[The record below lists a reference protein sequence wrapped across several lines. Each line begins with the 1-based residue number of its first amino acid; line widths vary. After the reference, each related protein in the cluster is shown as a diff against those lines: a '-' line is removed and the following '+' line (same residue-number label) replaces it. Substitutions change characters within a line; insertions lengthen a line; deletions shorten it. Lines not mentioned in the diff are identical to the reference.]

1 MGDEEN
7 EQAAAKVEIFLQTE
21 DDQVA
26 VQIEEVADEEDGEGG
41 EPAAKRPRKPKT
53 FTKELG
59 LWTDEST
66 AIMCGL
72 WQAEELLYNGNHPR
86 HMSKKHRDR
95 SIRTIVDGLAK
106 EGIDMTEDQVV
117 AKQSSLRA
125 YFSGQINKQK
135 REKLKGIDYVSK
147 WRHFRDCYFLE
158 EYIVPRNKD
167 LEGIVI
173 DDVTQV
179 LEESIP
185 LATPKRG
192 AANGKRNSTPGSAKR
207 LPPIQTLSPMKREK
221 TADEA
226 FLEMMQKIL
235 TNIPEGEIK
244 DMLKLKIH
252 QECLEAKYKVLNGN
266 V

>member
-1 MGDEEN
+1 MSFLSSSATHVEEVTNSGDEE
-7 EQAAAKVEIFLQTE
+7 E
-21 DDQVA
+21 
-26 VQIEEVADEEDGEGG
+26 G

-59 LWTDEST
+59 QWTDEST

-72 WQAEELLYNGNHPR
+72 WQTEELLYNGNHPR

-95 SIRTIVDGLAK
+95 SIRTIVEGLAK
-106 EGIDMTEDQVV
+106 EGIEMTEEQVV

-135 REKLKGIDYVSK
+135 REKLKGNEYVSK

-158 EYIVPRNKD
+158 EFIVPRNKE

-179 LEESIP
+179 LEESISMT
-185 LATPKRG
+185 TPKRVST
-192 AANGKRNSTPGSAKR
+192 NGKKNSTPASSKR

-235 TNIPEGEIK
+235 MNIPEGEIK